1 MGAATPAVVRYPSPL
16 TLLALRDSVF
26 AAAFAHCFKS
36 GQFCWHL
43 PCSLSP
49 DARRVSRKDL
59 TVSWNAARAW

>member
-1 MGAATPAVVRYPSPL
+1 MGAAARAVVRYPSPL

-59 TVSWNAARAW
+59 TV